1 LLEMSEEGVSYKYQL
16 NVRLSR
22 QMIEELNKVSEFRG
36 LKKGTLVRLW
46 IRDKL
51 DEITKSRAF
60 QRWLE
65 EKELERERRR
75 F

>member
-1 LLEMSEEGVSYKYQL
+1 MSQEGVSYKYQL

>member
-1 LLEMSEEGVSYKYQL
+1 MLEMSQEGVSYKYQL

-51 DEITKSRAF
+51 DEIKKSSAF

-65 EKELERERRR
+65 EKNLEKERRR
-75 F
+75 Y